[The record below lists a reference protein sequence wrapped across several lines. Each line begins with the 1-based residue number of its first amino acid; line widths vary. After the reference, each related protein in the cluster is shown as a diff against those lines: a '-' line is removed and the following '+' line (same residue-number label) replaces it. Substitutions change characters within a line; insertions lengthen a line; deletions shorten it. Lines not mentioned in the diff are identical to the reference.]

1 MQPWDIAGSY
11 QGAVENRQKIAQ
23 TDADVVGQSAAGNF
37 VKSLFN
43 GSVPGA
49 QPMQPPMGGQP
60 QGAAPPMQPPMG
72 GQPQPPQPQAI
83 SAGGG
88 MPQAPQAAV
97 AALAQRLRSMVP
109 GAQPMMPQTGQ
120 MPPQAGAGSPPPT
133 PAGGPPGGA
142 PSSPSPGGN
151 PIQSLYGQMTLQQ
164 VAQGVVRSNPGI
176 EKNPQALF
184 SAMRQ
189 LMPLM
194 RPDEAQY
201 FRALQLQQQQQH
213 NTVMEGIAQQRAD
226 TGDTRAA
233 TAGAQGQERIDLGN
247 KKETRIA
254 GQSQVRLDQGW
265 QRLELSKQQ
274 LQRQIMQGGQR
285 QLLGQWRA
293 VLDAQHKRAT
303 EIIQGGNTNV
313 TLTDEQKKQ
322 LKEENDQYEGE
333 IKAMRAG
340 QGPGGSPPRVTRSRP
355 AALPSPATSS
365 STTRRATGYA
375 VMLAQIRFGQGSSMR

>member
-1 MQPWDIAGSY
+1 MQPWDIAGSL
-11 QGAVENRQKIAQ
+11 QGSELNQRKIQQ
-23 TDADVVGQSAAGNF
+23 TDVDVAGQSAAGNF

-43 GSVPGA
+43 SSVPGA

-60 QGAAPPMQPPMG
+60 SMQPQPPMG

-88 MPQAPQAAV
+88 MPQAPQNAV

-109 GAQPMMPQTGQ
+109 GAQPMMPQAGQ
-120 MPPQAGAGSPPPT
+120 MPQAQAGAGSPPPT
-133 PAGGPPGGA
+133 PAGRPPGGA
-142 PSSPSPGGN
+142 PPSPSPGGN

-213 NTVMEGIAQQRAD
+213 NAAMEGIAQQRAD
-226 TGDTRAA
+226 TGDVRAA

-265 QRLELSKQQ
+265 QRLDLAKQQ

-303 EIIQGGNTNV
+303 ELIQGGNTNV

-340 QGPGGSPPRVTRSRP
+340 QGPGGSPSQGDAQPAGGTAKPGNVIKYDAQGNRV
-355 AALPSPATSS
+355 
-365 STTRRATGYA
+365 
-375 VMLAQIRFGQGSSMR
+375 GQ